1 MINATHPSTY
11 SIYWE
16 TPTQKKLARPN
27 ALVISLAVF
36 VTALIGSGV
45 AIAGQLE
52 KLPAPEQIATIPA
65 GAEGMNAYPVVETA
79 DIWLATAP
87 AK

>member
-16 TPTQKKLARPN
+16 TPSNKKLPRPN
-27 ALVISLAVF
+27 VLVISLAVF
-36 VTALIGSGV
+36 VTTLIGSGV

-65 GAEGMNAYPVVETA
+65 GAEGMNTYPVVETA
-79 DIWLATAP
+79 DIWLATSP
-87 AK
+87 AQ